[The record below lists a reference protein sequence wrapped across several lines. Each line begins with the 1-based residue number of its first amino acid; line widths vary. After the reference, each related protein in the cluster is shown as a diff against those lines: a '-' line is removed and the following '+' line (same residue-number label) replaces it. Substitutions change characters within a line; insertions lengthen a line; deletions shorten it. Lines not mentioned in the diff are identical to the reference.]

1 MTQLNELL
9 EKLTHESS
17 RRQPAH
23 GCHGYEHTIRVVE
36 LCQRLGQTLDADMEV
51 LLPAAILHDA
61 GRPHENHA
69 EHGALIAE
77 KILQDAGFNPGKVA
91 AVIEAIRAHSF
102 SAKLEA
108 VSLEAK
114 ILSDADKLDA
124 LGAVGVYRTAMYS
137 SELGRPVEDFMAHFD
152 EKLLLLK
159 DMLYTEAAV
168 EVAERRHLFMERFL
182 AEIRDELA
190 GKA

>member
-1 MTQLNELL
+1 MNELL
-9 EKLTHESS
+9 EKLSRESS
-17 RRQPAH
+17 RSQAPY

-36 LCQRLGQTLDADMEV
+36 LCRSLGQKLGADMEV

-61 GRPHENHA
+61 GRPQDNHA
-69 EHGALIAE
+69 EHGALISE
-77 KILQDAGFNPGKVA
+77 KILKDAGFNPDKVP
-91 AVIEAIRAHSF
+91 AVLEAIRAHSF

-159 DMLYTEAAV
+159 DMLYTEAAA
-168 EVAERRHLFMERFL
+168 EIAERRHRFMERFL

-190 GKA
+190 GVA